1 MTHTKSS
8 SDEAQVKG
16 VIALAQ
22 RLEEIVARETE
33 LFQQRRPSEV
43 KDFEAEKIR
52 LTAQYTKEIERLR
65 RDPSGLKLI
74 SSGVREQLKS
84 MTALLRKTLERHATV
99 LEHLRHI
106 SEGMVKAVADEIATR
121 KAPATGYAK
130 NAALRGNA
138 AVAPTPIAINQVI

>member
-16 VIALAQ
+16 VIVLAQ

-65 RDPSGLKLI
+65 RDPSGF
-74 SSGVREQLKS
+74 
-84 MTALLRKTLERHATV
+84 KTDLVPV
-99 LEHLRHI
+99 LG
-106 SEGMVKAVADEIATR
+106 SNSKT
-121 KAPATGYAK
+121 
-130 NAALRGNA
+130 
-138 AVAPTPIAINQVI
+138 